1 MRFTHCSYALL
12 ACALV
17 APELAAAEPLD
28 GKAQKLP
35 SIRVSES
42 GRGFVEAQSGKPF
55 VPRGFNYD
63 HDAQG
68 RLLEEYWLD
77 DWPAVERHFTQM
89 RQLGANVVRVH
100 LQFDKFLDQSLAPHP
115 RHVARLR
122 DLLTLAESQRL
133 YLDVTG
139 LGCYHKAAVPAWYDA
154 LDEAGRWDAQCR
166 FWQIVASEGRR
177 SSAVFCYDLMNEPVV
192 PGGRRAPGDWLGPP
206 FADKHFVQFITL
218 DQKERPRP
226 QIARRW
232 TSQLVR
238 AIREID
244 PSTLVTVG
252 LVDWS
257 LDRPGLTSGFVPKEV
272 APEIDF
278 VAVHLYPE
286 RGKLDAALDTLSA
299 FSVGKPVV
307 VEETFPLKCSPAEL
321 EQFMTRA
328 GDRAAGWISFYWGQ
342 TPADLAESK
351 SIGDAIQRDWLQR
364 FPGKGIQK
372 PERTESSP

>member
-1 MRFTHCSYALL
+1 MRFTRCWCVLL
-12 ACALV
+12 ACALA
-17 APELAAAEPLD
+17 APRLAATEPPD
-28 GKAQKLP
+28 SNTRKLP
-35 SIRVSES
+35 SIRVSEN
-42 GRGFVEAQSGKPF
+42 GRGFVVAPSGKPF

-63 HDAQG
+63 HDSQG

-77 DWPAVERHFTQM
+77 DWPAVERHFAQM

-100 LQFDKFLDQSLAPHP
+100 LQFDKFLDESLAPNP

-122 DLLTLAESQRL
+122 DLLKLAESQDL

-154 LDEAGRWDAQCR
+154 LDEAERWEAQCR
-166 FWQIVASEGRR
+166 FWQIVAAEGRQ

-206 FADKHFVQFITL
+206 FAGKHFVQFVTL
-218 DQKERPRP
+218 DRKERPRP

-238 AIREID
+238 AIREVD
-244 PSTLVTVG
+244 PGTLVTVG

-257 LDRPGLTSGFVPKEV
+257 LDRPGLTSGFVPNEV

-286 RGKLDAALDTLSA
+286 RGKLDAALDTLTA

-342 TPADLAESK
+342 TPADLAKSK

-364 FPGKGIQK
+364 FPGKGTQN
-372 PERTESSP
+372 PDRTESSP

>member
-1 MRFTHCSYALL
+1 MRFTRCWCVLL
-12 ACALV
+12 ACALA
-17 APELAAAEPLD
+17 APRLAATEPPD
-28 GKAQKLP
+28 SNTRKLP
-35 SIRVSES
+35 SIRVSEN
-42 GRGFVEAQSGKPF
+42 GRGFVVAPSGKPF

-63 HDAQG
+63 HDSQG

-77 DWPAVERHFTQM
+77 DWPAVERHFAQM

-100 LQFDKFLDQSLAPHP
+100 LQFDKFLDESLAPNP

-122 DLLTLAESQRL
+122 DLLKLAESQDL

-154 LDEAGRWDAQCR
+154 LDEAERWEAQCR
-166 FWQIVASEGRR
+166 FWQIVAAEGRQ

-206 FADKHFVQFITL
+206 FAGKHFVQFVTL

-238 AIREID
+238 AIREVD
-244 PSTLVTVG
+244 PGTLVTVG

-257 LDRPGLTSGFVPKEV
+257 LDRPGLTSGFVPNEV

-286 RGKLDAALDTLSA
+286 RGKLDAALDTLTA

-342 TPADLAESK
+342 TPADLAKSK

-364 FPGKGIQK
+364 FPGKGTQN
-372 PERTESSP
+372 PDRTESSP